1 MNDYNILKNLLN
13 TSETNNDKYNNYNE
27 NQNQNDICL
36 ISQERLQYNY
46 IILDC
51 GHRFNY
57 ESIYNEMVYQQTKK
71 ILDNKSIKLNQIKC
85 PYCRSIT
92 NNNLPYFKYY
102 NLKKI
107 TSLNN
112 YNRFSILNQDI
123 SNNQCNKNIQNINR
137 CNYINKFKQ
146 CNNIGCIENN
156 DINICRCNKH
166 NQYTKDD
173 YNIINN
179 LNNNDDYKLLKT
191 YTIKQLKSILKTNNI
206 SCVGNKDSLAIKII
220 LNNIKIE

>member
-13 TSETNNDKYNNYNE
+13 SSDNDIDNDIDKNNE
-27 NQNQNDICL
+27 NDICL
-36 ISQERLQYNY
+36 ISQDRLQHNY
-46 IILDC
+46 IVLDC
-51 GHRFNY
+51 GHKFNY

-85 PYCRSIT
+85 PYCRYIT

-123 SNNQCNKNIQNINR
+123 SNNEFNRNNINR
-137 CNYINKFKQ
+137 CNYINKSKQ

-179 LNNNDDYKLLKT
+179 LNNNEDYKLLKT

-206 SCVGNKDSLAIKII
+206 SCIGNKNNLVIKII

>member
-13 TSETNNDKYNNYNE
+13 DTESEKSLDNYNQD
-27 NQNQNDICL
+27 NICL
-36 ISQERLQYNY
+36 ISQEKIQHNY
-46 IILDC
+46 IVLDC
-51 GHRFNY
+51 GHKYNY
-57 ESIYNEMVYQQTKK
+57 ESIYNEMLYQQTKK
-71 ILDNKSIKLNQIKC
+71 LLDNRYIKFNQIKC
-85 PYCRSIT
+85 PYCRYIT

-107 TSLNN
+107 NSLNN

-123 SNNQCNKNIQNINR
+123 SNNQESKNIQVINR
-137 CNYINKFKQ
+137 CNYVNKSKT

-166 NQYTKDD
+166 NQYTKDEYD
-173 YNIINN
+173 IINN
-179 LNNNDDYKLLKT
+179 LHNNKEYKLLKS
-191 YTIKQLKSILKTNNI
+191 YTVKQLKVILKNNKI
-206 SCVGNKDSLAIKII
+206 SCVGNKNNLIIKII

>member
-1 MNDYNILKNLLN
+1 MNDYNILNNLLK
-13 TSETNNDKYNNYNE
+13 SIETDIDNSDNYND
-27 NQNQNDICL
+27 NNICL
-36 ISQERLQYNY
+36 ISQDRLQHNY
-46 IILDC
+46 IVLDC
-51 GHRFNY
+51 GHKFNY
-57 ESIYNEMVYQQTKK
+57 ESIYCEMIYQQTKK
-71 ILDNKSIKLNQIKC
+71 ILDNKTIKLNQIKC
-85 PYCRSIT
+85 PYCRCIT

-112 YNRFSILNQDI
+112 YNRFSILNQDV
-123 SNNQCNKNIQNINR
+123 SNNLCNKNIQIINR
-137 CNYINKFKQ
+137 CNYINKSKQ

-173 YNIINN
+173 YYIINN
-179 LNNNDDYKLLKT
+179 LDNNEQYKLLKT
-191 YTIKQLKSILKTNNI
+191 YTIKQLKAILKTNNI
-206 SCVGNKDSLAIKII
+206 SCVGNKNNLVIKII